1 MVRILGLIKFRI
13 HTKSQPMKKLLLSVF
28 VLLFALNFLKAQDL
42 SIKVGDENVSMKIG
56 QTLQLEAAVVD
67 ASGNKIN
74 DREFIFYSMNSRALS
89 VVDSTGLAKA
99 NMHGEYNVI
108 VISPGTPQLRSNI
121 MVTIEPAAISK
132 IDFGTI
138 PEKVYT
144 GIVVPLEMTVTDE
157 AGFERPEKVITLT
170 SSDENIVSV
179 GPFTKLIPNKT
190 GKVSLTATVDN
201 VTETMEINV
210 IENPIAKI
218 LLKSDMV
225 EGRSGD
231 VFTLTAKAM
240 DKDGNEVENAP
251 INYSF
256 TGESFDVSAAPSG
269 LITKEGKFVA
279 DQPGLYVLNATSGP
293 AAASVTV
300 QANNRNITRKIDLI
314 GQGSVNNKH
323 TSDLWIW
330 EGVDG
335 KDYAVTGTWGAD
347 GTAYFW
353 DVTDPAGIQLID
365 SVKVDARTVNDV
377 KVSEDGKVAVISR
390 EGASNRKNGLVIID
404 VSNPRDANV
413 IAEFSENLTGGVHNV
428 FIYKNHVYALSAGRK
443 YYSINIEDPKHPK
456 IVGEFELDTPGHAI
470 HDVWVHDGIA
480 YSSNWSDGVQLVDV
494 GNGIAGGT
502 PSHPVQF
509 ASYAYPSGSNH
520 AAFPYKDEK
529 TGKFY
534 VILGDEEFP
543 YGLDPDGRKPG
554 RAAGFLHVIDFTDL
568 KNPKEVAW
576 FQVPF
581 AGSHNFWIEDDIL
594 YAAFYNGGVRVVDL
608 SGELLGDL
616 NRQGREIAWI
626 VPEDPDGYIANAPFT
641 WGAQPH
647 KGHIFYSDWNSGL
660 WSAKLQPVVPKNA
673 KIENK

>member
-1 MVRILGLIKFRI
+1 
-13 HTKSQPMKKLLLSVF
+13 MKKFLIFSF
-28 VLLFALNFLKAQDL
+28 CLFMGGGYLQAQGLKL
-42 SIKVGDENVSMKIG
+42 KVNSEKVAMKIG
-56 QTLQLEAAVVD
+56 QTVQLEAAVVD
-67 ASGNKIN
+67 KSGKKVS
-74 DREFIFYSMNSRALS
+74 DRDFIFYSLDSRSLS

-99 NMHGEYNVI
+99 IRHGEYEVI
-108 VISPGTPQLRSNI
+108 VISPGDPQLRSNI
-121 MVTIEPAAISK
+121 KVSITPAPIAEVNISEL
-132 IDFGTI
+132 
-138 PEKVYT
+138 PEHIFAGVNL
-144 GIVVPLEMTVTDE
+144 PLNITVTDE
-157 AGFERPEKVITLT
+157 AGFERPEKIVKLK
-170 SSDENIVSV
+170 SSDESKVAIA
-179 GPFTKLIPNKT
+179 PFDKLIVKEK
-190 GKVSLTATVDN
+190 GKATITASVDGVEKKFEVN
-201 VTETMEINV
+201 VT
-210 IENPIAKI
+210 ENPIAEI
-218 LLKSDMV
+218 RLKSDKV

-231 VFTLTAKAM
+231 VFTLTALAL
-240 DKDGNEVENAP
+240 DKNGKEVKGAP
-251 INYSF
+251 INFSF
-256 TGESFDVSAAPSG
+256 TGESFNVSAAPSG
-269 LITKEGKFVA
+269 LVTQEGKFVA
-279 DQPGLYVLNATSGP
+279 DEPGLYVLHATCGP
-293 AAASVTV
+293 AASSVTI
-300 QANNRNITRKIDLI
+300 QANNRNITRKIDLV

-323 TSDLWIW
+323 TSDLWVW
-330 EGVDG
+330 EGIDG

-353 DVTDPAGIQLID
+353 DVTNPARIELID
-365 SVKVDARTVNDV
+365 SVRVDARTVNDV
-377 KVSEDGKVAVISR
+377 KVSEDGRVAVISR

-404 VSNPRDANV
+404 VSNPRDAQV
-413 IAEFSENLTGGVHNV
+413 ISEFSENLTGGVHNV
-428 FIYKNHVYALSAGRK
+428 FIYKNHVYALSDGRK
-443 YYSINIEDPKHPK
+443 YYSINIEDPKNPR

-470 HDVWVHDGIA
+470 HDVWIHDGIA

-502 PSHPVQF
+502 PANPVQF

-594 YAAFYNGGVRVVDL
+594 YAAFYNGGVRVVDI

-626 VPEDPDGYIANAPFT
+626 VPEDPDGYVANAPFT
-641 WGAQPH
+641 WGVQPH
-647 KGHIFYSDWNSGL
+647 KGHMFYSDWNSGL
-660 WSAKLQPVVPKNA
+660 WSAKLQPVVPEKATLEEA
-673 KIENK
+673 K

>member
-1 MVRILGLIKFRI
+1 
-13 HTKSQPMKKLLLSVF
+13 MKKFLIFAFAFSLSVSI
-28 VLLFALNFLKAQDL
+28 LQAQDL
-42 SIKVGDENVSMKIG
+42 SIEVSSENVTMKIG
-56 QTLQLEAAVVD
+56 QTMQLGAAVVN
-67 ASGNKIN
+67 AKGKKITN
-74 DREFIFYSMNSRALS
+74 RDFIFFSTNARALS
-89 VVDSTGLAKA
+89 VIDTTGIATA
-99 NMHGEYNVI
+99 IRHGEYDVV
-108 VISPGTPQLRSNI
+108 VISPGDPQLRSNI
-121 MVTIEPAAISK
+121 KVTIAPAAISK
-132 IDFGTI
+132 VAFADL
-138 PEKVYT
+138 PAHVYA
-144 GIVVPLEMTVTDE
+144 GVNIPLEIKVTDE
-157 AGFERPEKVITLT
+157 AGFDRPEKVVTLT
-170 SSDENIVSV
+170 SSDDSKV
-179 GPFTKLIPNKT
+179 GIAAFDKLIVKEK
-190 GKVSLTATVDN
+190 GKVVITASVDG
-201 VTETMEINV
+201 VVKKLEVNV
-210 IENPIAKI
+210 IENPIVEI
-218 LLKSDMV
+218 RLKSDKV

-231 VFTLTAKAM
+231 VFTLVASAI
-240 DKDGNEVENAP
+240 DKDGNEISDAP

-256 TGESFDVSAAPSG
+256 TGESFNVSAAPSG

-279 DQPGLYVLNATSGP
+279 DEPGLYVLNATCGS
-293 AAASVTV
+293 AASSVTV
-300 QANNRNITRKIDLI
+300 QANNRNISRKIDLI

-323 TSDLWIW
+323 TSDLWVW

-335 KDYAVTGTWGAD
+335 KDYAVTGTWGSD

-353 DVTDPAGIQLID
+353 DVTDPADIQLVD

-377 KVSEDGKVAVISR
+377 KVSEDGKIAVISR

-404 VSNPRDANV
+404 VSNPRDAKV
-413 IAEFSENLTGGVHNV
+413 ISEFSENLTGGVHNV
-428 FIYKNHVYALSAGRK
+428 FIYKNHVYALSAGQK
-443 YYSINIEDPKHPK
+443 YYSINIEDPANPK

-470 HDVWVHDGIA
+470 HDVWIHDGIA

-502 PSHPVQF
+502 PANPVQF

-594 YAAFYNGGVRVVDL
+594 YAAFYNGGVRIVDL

-626 VPEDPDGYIANAPFT
+626 VPEDPDGYVANAPFT

-660 WSAKLQPVVPKNA
+660 WSAKLQPMVPENA
-673 KIENK
+673 KLEEAK

>member
-1 MVRILGLIKFRI
+1 
-13 HTKSQPMKKLLLSVF
+13 MKKLILSVF
-28 VLLFALNFLKAQDL
+28 VLLLTINFLHAQDL

-67 ASGNKIN
+67 ASGKKIA
-74 DREFIFYSMNSRALS
+74 DRDFIYYSRNRRALS
-89 VVDSTGLAKA
+89 VVDSTGMATAIK
-99 NMHGEYNVI
+99 HGEYDVI
-108 VISPGTPQLRSNI
+108 VISPGDPQLRSNI
-121 MVTIEPAAISK
+121 TVTIEPAAIAK

-138 PEKVYT
+138 PEKIYAGVT
-144 GIVVPLEMTVTDE
+144 VPLELTVTDE

-170 SSDENIVSV
+170 TSDEEIISV
-179 GPFTKLIPNKT
+179 APFTKLIPIKA
-190 GKVSLTATVDN
+190 GKAQVTATVDGVN
-201 VTETMEINV
+201 ETLEIDV

-218 LLKSDMV
+218 LLKSDKV

-231 VFTLTAKAM
+231 VFTLNAVAL
-240 DKDGNEVENAP
+240 DKDGNEVSDAP

-279 DQPGLYVLNATSGP
+279 DEPGLYVLNATSGP
-293 AAASVTV
+293 AAASITI
-300 QANNRNITRKIDLI
+300 QANERNITRKIDLI

-330 EGVDG
+330 EGIDG

-365 SVKVDARTVNDV
+365 SVRVDARTVNDV

-404 VSNPRDANV
+404 VSNPRDV
-413 IAEFSENLTGGVHNV
+413 SIISEFSENLTGGVHNV

-443 YYSINIEDPKHPK
+443 YYSINIEDPSSPR
-456 IVGEFELDTPGHAI
+456 IVGEFELDTPGHSI

-502 PSHPVQF
+502 PSNPVQF
-509 ASYAYPSGSNH
+509 ASYTYPSGSNH

-660 WSAKLQPVVPKNA
+660 WSAKLQPVVPKNVT
-673 KIENK
+673 IDNNN

>member
-1 MVRILGLIKFRI
+1 
-13 HTKSQPMKKLLLSVF
+13 MKKFLIYVF
-28 VLLFALNFLKAQDL
+28 ILVFNVGILHAQDL
-42 SIKVGDENVSMKIG
+42 SIKVSSENVSMKIG
-56 QTLQLEAAVVD
+56 ESKQLGAAVVD
-67 ASGNKIN
+67 NSGKKIEN
-74 DREFIFYSMNSRALS
+74 REFIFFSRNSRALS
-89 VVDSTGLAKA
+89 VVDTTGMATA
-99 NMHGEYNVI
+99 IQHGEYDVI
-108 VISPGTPQLRSNI
+108 VISPGDPQLRSNI
-121 MVTIEPAAISK
+121 TVTVEPAAISK
-132 IDFGTI
+132 IEITGIPENTYAGITI
-138 PEKVYT
+138 P
-144 GIVVPLEMTVTDE
+144 LELKVTDE
-157 AGFERPEKVITLT
+157 AGFERPEKVISLT
-170 SSDENIVSV
+170 SSDEKIVSV
-179 GPFTKLIPNKT
+179 APFNKLIPNQK
-190 GKVSLTATVDN
+190 GKATITANVDGIK
-201 VTETMEINV
+201 ETLEIDV
-210 IENPIAKI
+210 IENPITKI
-218 LLKSDMV
+218 LLKSDMI

-231 VFTLTAKAM
+231 VFTLTALAL
-240 DKDGNEVENAP
+240 DKDGNEVTDAP

-269 LITKEGKFVA
+269 LITDEGKFVA
-279 DQPGLYVLNATSGP
+279 DQPGIYVINATSGP
-293 AAASVTV
+293 AAASITV

-330 EGVDG
+330 EGIDG

-377 KVSEDGKVAVISR
+377 KVSEDGRVAVISR

-404 VSNPRDANV
+404 VSNPRDAKV
-413 IAEFSENLTGGVHNV
+413 ISEFSENLTGGVHNV

-443 YYSINIEDPKHPK
+443 YYSINIEDPTKPR
-456 IVGEFELDTPGHAI
+456 IVGEFELDTPGHSI

-502 PSHPVQF
+502 PSNPVQF

-543 YGLDPDGRKPG
+543 YGLDPDGRKPS

-594 YAAFYNGGVRVVDL
+594 YATFYNGGVRVVDI

-626 VPEDPDGYIANAPFT
+626 VPEDPDGFVANAPFT

-660 WSAKLQPVVPKNA
+660 WSAKLQPIVPENA

>member
-1 MVRILGLIKFRI
+1 
-13 HTKSQPMKKLLLSVF
+13 MKKIFILSF
-28 VLLFALNFLKAQDL
+28 ILFLSAGFLQAQDL
-42 SIKVGDENVSMKIG
+42 TLKVNSDKVKMKIG
-56 QTLQLEAAVVD
+56 QTVQLEAAVVD
-67 ASGNKIN
+67 ASGKTVT
-74 DREFIFYSMNSRALS
+74 DREFIFYSRNSRALS
-89 VVDSTGLAKA
+89 VVDSTGFAKA
-99 NMHGEYNVI
+99 IKHGDYEVI
-108 VISPGTPQLRSNI
+108 VISPGDPQLRSNI
-121 MVTIEPAAISK
+121 SVSIEPAAISK
-132 IDFGTI
+132 VAFGEI
-138 PEKVYT
+138 PNKMYA
-144 GIVVPLEMTVTDE
+144 GINVPLTIDVMDE
-157 AGFERPEKVITLT
+157 AGFERPEVPITLT
-170 SSDENIVSV
+170 TSDESKVAIA
-179 GPFTKLIPNKT
+179 PFNKLIVKEA
-190 GKVSLTATVDN
+190 GKVTVTASAGGVSQNLDL
-201 VTETMEINV
+201 EIL
-210 IENPIAKI
+210 ENPIAQI
-218 LLKSDMV
+218 QLTSDMV

-231 VFTLTAKAM
+231 VFTLTAIAV
-240 DKDGNEVENAP
+240 DKDGNVIKDAP

-269 LITKEGKFVA
+269 LITPEGKFVA
-279 DQPGLYVLNATSGP
+279 DEPGLYILNATCGP

-300 QANNRNITRKIDLI
+300 QANNRNITRKINLI

-353 DVTDPAGIQLID
+353 DVTDPAGIQLVD

-404 VSNPRDANV
+404 VSNPRDAK
-413 IAEFSENLTGGVHNV
+413 IISEFSENLTGGVHNV

-443 YYSINIEDPKHPK
+443 YYSINIEDPKNPK

-480 YSSNWSDGVQLVDV
+480 YSSNWTDGVQLVDV

-502 PSHPVQF
+502 PSNPVQF

-543 YGLDPDGRKPG
+543 YGLDPSGRKPS

-576 FQVPF
+576 FKVPF

-626 VPEDPDGYIANAPFT
+626 VPEDPDGYVPNAPFT

-660 WSAKLQPVVPKNA
+660 WSAKLEPVVPPNA
-673 KIENK
+673 KIDQAK

>member
-1 MVRILGLIKFRI
+1 
-13 HTKSQPMKKLLLSVF
+13 MKNFYLLLCTLLLSSAA
-28 VLLFALNFLKAQDL
+28 FAQKATLK
-42 SIKVGDENVSMKIG
+42 VSPEIVKLKIG
-56 QTLQLEAAVVD
+56 ESIQLQAVAVDANGDKIKNRDYLFFTRNARALDVVD
-67 ASGNKIN
+67 T
-74 DREFIFYSMNSRALS
+74 
-89 VVDSTGLAKA
+89 TGLVTAIK
-99 NMHGEYNVI
+99 HGEYSI
-108 VISPGTPQLRSNI
+108 IIISPDEKEGRLRTDI
-121 MVTIEPAAISK
+121 TVVVEPAAITSVEITGIPDK
-132 IDFGTI
+132 IYAGVTI
-138 PEKVYT
+138 PLSL
-144 GIVVPLEMTVTDE
+144 VVKDE
-157 AGFERPEKVITLT
+157 AGFERPEAKINI
-170 SSDENIVSV
+170 SSSNEKSIRTA
-179 GPFTKLIPNKT
+179 PFYKLIAQES
-190 GKVSLTATVDN
+190 GKARISAQVGEASTSVDI
-201 VTETMEINV
+201 VV
-210 IENPIAKI
+210 LDNPIAKI
-218 LLKSDMV
+218 DLQADMI

-240 DKDGNEVENAP
+240 DENGKEIVDAP
-251 INYSF
+251 INFSF
-256 TGESFDVSAAPSG
+256 TGESYDVSAAPSG
-269 LITKEGKFVA
+269 LITQEGKFVA
-279 DQPGLYVLNATSGP
+279 DQPGLYVLNATCGS

-300 QANNRNITRKIDLI
+300 SANNRNITRKIDLI
-314 GQGSVNNKH
+314 GKGSVNNKH

-330 EGVDG
+330 EGIDG

-353 DVTDPAGIQLID
+353 DVTNPAAINLID
-365 SVKVDARTVNDV
+365 SVQVDARTVNDV
-377 KVSEDGKVAVISR
+377 KVSEDGKTCIISR

-404 VSNPRDANV
+404 VSNPRDVSV

-428 FIYKNHVYALSAGRK
+428 FIYQNHVYALSAGRK
-443 YYSINIEDPKHPK
+443 YYSINIEDPSKPR
-456 IVGEFELDTPGHAI
+456 IVGEFELDTPGHSI

-494 GNGIAGGT
+494 GNGIAGGS
-502 PSHPVQF
+502 PSNPVQF
-509 ASYAYPSGSNH
+509 ASYTYPSGSNH

-543 YGLDPDGRKPG
+543 YGLDPSGKKPS

-581 AGSHNFWIEDDIL
+581 AGSHNYWIEDDIL
-594 YAAFYNGGVRVVDL
+594 YATFYNAGVRVVDL

-626 VPEDPDGYIANAPFT
+626 VPEDPDGYVPNAPFT

-660 WSAKLQPVVPKNA
+660 WSAKLRPVVLKEVE
-673 KIENK
+673 IESK

>member
-1 MVRILGLIKFRI
+1 
-13 HTKSQPMKKLLLSVF
+13 MKKYILYCLAFFLSFGLLQ
-28 VLLFALNFLKAQDL
+28 AQDL
-42 SIKVGDENVSMKIG
+42 SIKVSSETISMKIG
-56 QTLQLEAAVVD
+56 ESIQLQAAVVD
-67 ASGNKIN
+67 AAGKKVAGR
-74 DREFIFYSMNSRALS
+74 DYIFYSRNDRALS
-89 VVDSTGLAKA
+89 VVDSTGMATA
-99 NMHGEYNVI
+99 IRHGEYGVV
-108 VISPGTPQLRSNI
+108 VISPGEPRLRTNI
-121 MVTIEPAAISK
+121 MVNIEPAPIAKVAFGPLPTK
-132 IDFGTI
+132 IYAGVI
-138 PEKVYT
+138 
-144 GIVVPLEMTVTDE
+144 VPLTIVVTDE
-157 AGFERPEKVITLT
+157 AGFERPEMTVSLT
-170 SSDENIVSV
+170 SSDEAKLAVA
-179 GPFTKLIPNKT
+179 PFYKLIPKEKGKAIIT
-190 GKVSLTATVDN
+190 ASVGKVKQTLEV
-201 VTETMEINV
+201 NV

-218 LLKSDMV
+218 LLTADMA

-231 VFTLTAKAM
+231 VFTLTAKAI
-240 DKDGNEVENAP
+240 DKDGKQVMDAP

-269 LITKEGKFVA
+269 LMTKEGQFVA
-279 DQPGLYVLNATSGP
+279 DQPGLYTLNATCGP

-300 QANNRNITRKIDLI
+300 QANSRNVSRKIDLV
-314 GQGSVNNKH
+314 GQGSMTKKH
-323 TSDLWIW
+323 TSDFWVW

-353 DVTDPAGIQLID
+353 DVTNPASMQLVD
-365 SVKVDARTVNDV
+365 SVRVDARTVNDV
-377 KVSEDGKVAVISR
+377 KISEDGKICVISR

-404 VSNPRDANV
+404 VTNPRDAKV
-413 IAEFSENLTGGVHNV
+413 ISEFSENLTGGVHNV
-428 FIYKNHVYALSAGRK
+428 FIYKKHVYALSAGRK
-443 YYSINIEDPKHPK
+443 YYSINIEDPAKPR
-456 IVGEFELDTPGHAI
+456 IVGEFELDTPGHSI

-494 GNGIAGGT
+494 GNGIAGGS
-502 PSHPVQF
+502 PAHPVQF

-543 YGLDPDGRKPG
+543 YGLNPDGRTPG
-554 RAAGFLHVIDFTDL
+554 RAAGFLHIIDFTDL

-581 AGSHNFWIEDDIL
+581 AGSHNFWIEDDVL

-626 VPEDPDGYIANAPFT
+626 VPEDPDGYIANSPFT
-641 WGAQPH
+641 WGAQPY

-660 WSAKLQPVVPKNA
+660 WSAKLQPIVPENT
-673 KIENK
+673 KIQSK

>member
-1 MVRILGLIKFRI
+1 
-13 HTKSQPMKKLLLSVF
+13 MKKFILHFIALLLS
-28 VLLFALNFLKAQDL
+28 AGFLQAQKL
-42 SIKVGDENVSMKIG
+42 SLKVGSENVSMKIG
-56 QTLQLEAAVVD
+56 QSMQLEAVVVD
-67 ASGNKIN
+67 AAGKKVA
-74 DREFIFYSMNSRALS
+74 DRDFIFYSRNQRALS
-89 VVDSTGLAKA
+89 VVDSTGMATA
-99 NMHGEYNVI
+99 IRHGEYGVV
-108 VISPGTPQLRSNI
+108 VISPGEPMLRANI
-121 MVTIEPAAISK
+121 TVNIAPAPIAKVAFGPIPDK
-132 IDFGTI
+132 IYAG
-138 PEKVYT
+138 VN
-144 GIVVPLEMTVTDE
+144 VPLTLIVTDE
-157 AGFERPEKVITLT
+157 AGFERPEVAVSLK
-170 SSDENIVSV
+170 SSDESKVAVAPFYKIIPREKGKVTLTASV
-179 GPFTKLIPNKT
+179 GGVQGKLE
-190 GKVSLTATVDN
+190 VN
-201 VTETMEINV
+201 VM
-210 IENPIAKI
+210 ENPIAKI
-218 LLKSDMV
+218 DLKADMT

-231 VFTLTAKAM
+231 VFTLTAVAM
-240 DKDGNEVENAP
+240 DKGGNVVKDAP

-256 TGESFDVSAAPSG
+256 TGESYDVSAAPSG
-269 LITKEGKFVA
+269 LMTKEGKFVA
-279 DQPGLYVLNATSGP
+279 DQPGLYVLNATCGP

-300 QANNRNITRKIDLI
+300 SANNRNISRKIDLV

-323 TSDLWIW
+323 TSDFWIW

-353 DVTDPAGIQLID
+353 DVTDPAGMMLID

-377 KVSEDGKVAVISR
+377 KISEDGKICVISR

-404 VSNPRDANV
+404 VTNPRDAKV
-413 IAEFSENLTGGVHNV
+413 ISEFSENLTGGVHNV
-428 FIYKNHVYALSAGRK
+428 FIYKKHVYALSAGRK
-443 YYSINIEDPKHPK
+443 YYSINIEDPTKPR
-456 IVGEFELDTPGHAI
+456 IVGEFELDTPGHSI

-480 YSSNWSDGVQLVDV
+480 YSSNWDDGVQLVDV
-494 GNGIAGGT
+494 GNGIAGGS
-502 PSHPVQF
+502 PSNPVQF

-554 RAAGFLHVIDFTDL
+554 RAAGFLHIIDFTDL

-581 AGSHNFWIEDDIL
+581 AGSHNFWIEGDVL

-626 VPEDPDGYIANAPFT
+626 VPEDPDGYISNAPFT

-660 WSAKLQPVVPKNA
+660 WSAKLRPVVPENA
-673 KIENK
+673 KIQTK

>member
-1 MVRILGLIKFRI
+1 MQLG
-13 HTKSQPMKKLLLSVF
+13 
-28 VLLFALNFLKAQDL
+28 
-42 SIKVGDENVSMKIG
+42 
-56 QTLQLEAAVVD
+56 AAVVNAKGKTIANRD
-67 ASGNKIN
+67 
-74 DREFIFYSMNSRALS
+74 FIFFSTNSGALS
-89 VVDSTGLAKA
+89 VIDSTGMATA
-99 NMHGEYNVI
+99 IRHGAYDVI
-108 VISPGTPQLRSNI
+108 VISPGQPQLRSNI
-121 MVTIEPAAISK
+121 KVTIAPAPISK
-132 IDFGTI
+132 VTI
-138 PEKVYT
+138 ADLPEHVYA
-144 GIVVPLEMTVTDE
+144 GVNLPLKITVLDE
-157 AGFERPEKVITLT
+157 AGFERPEKVVKLT
-170 SSDENIVSV
+170 SSDESKVAIA
-179 GPFTKLIPNKT
+179 PFDKLIVKQQ
-190 GKVSLTATVDN
+190 GKVMITASVDGVAEKLEVN
-201 VTETMEINV
+201 VLD
-210 IENPIAKI
+210 NPIAEI
-218 LLKSDMV
+218 RLKSDKV

-231 VFTLTAKAM
+231 VFTLTAIAV
-240 DKDGNEVENAP
+240 DKNGKEITDAP

-256 TGESFDVSAAPSG
+256 TGESFNVSAAPSG

-279 DQPGLYVLNATSGP
+279 DEPGLYVLNATCGP
-293 AAASVTV
+293 AASSVTV
-300 QANNRNITRKIDLI
+300 QANNRNITRKIDLV

-323 TSDLWIW
+323 TSDLWVW

-335 KDYAVTGTWGAD
+335 KDYAVTGTWGSD

-353 DVTDPAGIQLID
+353 DVTDPASIQLID

-404 VSNPRDANV
+404 VSNPRDAKV
-413 IAEFSENLTGGVHNV
+413 ITEFSENLTGGVHNV
-428 FIYKNHVYALSAGRK
+428 FIYKQHIYALSDGRK
-443 YYSINIEDPKHPK
+443 YYSINIEDPANPR

-470 HDVWVHDGIA
+470 HDVWIHDGIA

-502 PSHPVQF
+502 PAQPVQF

-626 VPEDPDGYIANAPFT
+626 VPEDPDGYVANAPFT
-641 WGAQPH
+641 WGVQPH
-647 KGHIFYSDWNSGL
+647 KGHMFYSDWNSGL
-660 WSAKLQPVVPKNA
+660 WSAKLQPIVPEKTKLEEA
-673 KIENK
+673 K

>member
-1 MVRILGLIKFRI
+1 
-13 HTKSQPMKKLLLSVF
+13 MKKYTLPVIIVF
-28 VLLFALNFLKAQDL
+28 L
-42 SIKVGDENVSMKIG
+42 SIGFIHAQELSLKVSAENVSMKIG
-56 QTLQLEAAVVD
+56 ESIQLEAVVVD
-67 ASGNKIN
+67 SKGKKV
-74 DREFIFYSMNSRALS
+74 DGREYLFYSRDARALS
-89 VVDSTGLAKA
+89 VVDTTGLATAIK
-99 NMHGEYNVI
+99 HGEYGIV
-108 VISPGTPQLRSNI
+108 VISSGEPRLRANI
-121 MVTIEPAAISK
+121 TVTVAAAPIKS
-132 IDFGTI
+132 IAFGKI
-138 PEKVYT
+138 PEKIYAGVT
-144 GIVVPLEMTVTDE
+144 VPLSFKVMDE
-157 AGFERPEKVITLT
+157 AGFERPEMKVVLT
-170 SSDENIVSV
+170 SSDDSKVSIAPFNKMIAREKGKAVITASV
-179 GPFTKLIPNKT
+179 GSITQNLDVNI
-190 GKVSLTATVDN
+190 L
-201 VTETMEINV
+201 
-210 IENPIAKI
+210 ENPIVKI
-218 LLKSDMV
+218 NLKADKV

-231 VFTLTAKAM
+231 VFTLTTQAL
-240 DKDGNEVENAP
+240 DKNGNEIKDAP

-256 TGESFDVSAAPSG
+256 TGDSYNVSAAPSG
-269 LITKEGKFVA
+269 LMTKEGKFVA
-279 DQPGLYVLNATSGP
+279 DEPGLYVLNATCGS
-293 AAASVTV
+293 AAASVTIS
-300 QANNRNITRKIDLI
+300 ANNRNISRKIDLI

-353 DVTDPAGIQLID
+353 DVTDPAGIELID
-365 SVKVDARTVNDV
+365 SIKVDARTVNDV
-377 KVSEDGKVAVISR
+377 KVSEDGKICVISG

-404 VSNPRDANV
+404 VSKPRDV
-413 IAEFSENLTGGVHNV
+413 KLITEFSENLTGGVHNV
-428 FIYKNHVYALSAGRK
+428 FIYKKHVYALSAGRK
-443 YYSINIEDPKHPK
+443 YYSINIEDPSKPR

-502 PSHPVQF
+502 PAKPVQF
-509 ASYAYPSGSNH
+509 ASYTYPSGSNH

-554 RAAGFLHVIDFTDL
+554 RAAGFLHIIDFTDL

-626 VPEDPDGYIANAPFT
+626 VPEDPDGYVANAPFT

-660 WSAKLQPVVPKNA
+660 WSAKLKPVVPENT
-673 KIENK
+673 KIETK